1 MNKMEYSKPAIKV
14 KRLIVR
20 TYFMAGSTGA
30 TVPGFTF
37 AKYANS
43 VVLEEDEDDV
53 DE

>member
-1 MNKMEYSKPAIKV
+1 MKYSKPAIKV
-14 KRLIVR
+14 KQLTMR

-30 TVPGFTF
+30 SVSGFTW

-43 VVLEEDEDDV
+43 VVLEEDEDEE